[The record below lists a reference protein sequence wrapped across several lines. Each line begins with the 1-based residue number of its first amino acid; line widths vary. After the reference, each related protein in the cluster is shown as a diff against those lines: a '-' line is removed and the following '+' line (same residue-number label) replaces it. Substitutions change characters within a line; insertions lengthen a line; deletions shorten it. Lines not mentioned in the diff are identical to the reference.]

1 MNSGGIEMST
11 ISIVFIVLCVLLFIG
26 ILALDLYISHDLK
39 KPENNDKQNNDD
51 VNKVMKN

>member
-1 MNSGGIEMST
+1 MNNGGIEMST